1 MFTFAQKRHPMM
13 RQLIEDFPSQLD
25 KAYSNADN
33 TSLVFTGE
41 QFTNLIICGLGG
53 SGIGG
58 KIAAQ
63 LIQDEAKV
71 PVFIC
76 NDYTLP
82 GFVGTKSLVIISSYS
97 GNTEETV
104 SAMEQAIKAKAVV
117 ASITSGGAVL
127 LLSEQ
132 HGLNCIEIPGGQP
145 PRSQFG
151 YSIVSLFRLL
161 VHYQI
166 ISNDWW
172 EQVSGLGTFL
182 QSVHSTV
189 VSRAT
194 SIADAIGNKI
204 PAIYAEVRLEGVIT
218 RWRQQINENSKMLC
232 WHHVYPEMNHN
243 EIVGWEGGSSD
254 IIVLMLKSGDDHPR
268 SAMRMNI
275 TKQLYEKK
283 GATVVEI
290 EDRGNNRL
298 QRVMFFVTLGDWVSL
313 LLAEKHGVDP
323 VSIVSIDFLKN
334 ELSKHS

>member
-1 MFTFAQKRHPMM
+1 MM

-132 HGLNCIEIPGGQP
+132 HGLNCIEI
-145 PRSQFG
+145 
-151 YSIVSLFRLL
+151 
-161 VHYQI
+161 
-166 ISNDWW
+166 
-172 EQVSGLGTFL
+172 T
-182 QSVHSTV
+182 
-189 VSRAT
+189 
-194 SIADAIGNKI
+194 
-204 PAIYAEVRLEGVIT
+204 
-218 RWRQQINENSKMLC
+218 C
-232 WHHVYPEMNHN
+232 
-243 EIVGWEGGSSD
+243 
-254 IIVLMLKSGDDHPR
+254 
-268 SAMRMNI
+268 
-275 TKQLYEKK
+275 
-283 GATVVEI
+283 
-290 EDRGNNRL
+290 
-298 QRVMFFVTLGDWVSL
+298 
-313 LLAEKHGVDP
+313 
-323 VSIVSIDFLKN
+323 
-334 ELSKHS
+334 